1 MDGENYF
8 GALNGLL
15 AARTTNQAARGVR
28 ETELE
33 LRGRPVM
40 TVDPATWL
48 LSFSSSDPS
57 MPNGDG
63 RPWGDGTAMAAR
75 AKAPGGPLKP
85 WDENCQVTTYVGGY
99 AAMSAI
105 RDSLEL
111 AITEAAAAG
120 NVPGKCGHVYITD
133 WRFNSLRD
141 LSDDNV
147 WKLGPWASF
156 LSGNQAAL
164 DQTAIGLVRR
174 LMQAGIL
181 VRLLL
186 WYPPHAEAAGGLG
199 PHIADHFYAAELVAA
214 ENTRL
219 MGAQA
224 PADGQ
229 QIGVVALDM
238 RTADAYLIPTLGTHH
253 QKTVVIRGAA
263 TSVAYVGGVDL
274 AYTRR
279 DAPRGQ
285 GDWQSAGGIPDPSQS
300 WPKAPAPPP
309 PQRTDYTSLA
319 GVPPLTDKQ
328 GTDLPVDVYG
338 DGSSILTYQ
347 MWHDQHVQLKGPIVA
362 TLEAQF
368 TERWMDTTEGRLF
381 NIGGRYSRQNW
392 FTGQVIFSTPAAI
405 DATGRSPE
413 PLPLPA
419 PEPAVSG
426 AATTVQMWRTI
437 PWRKS
442 RTGPPFQRAEFTV
455 MAGIANAVKQA
466 RELIWM
472 FDQYFW
478 SQPLARLLNAQLQ
491 ANPGLRLILIL
502 PPYADDHYSA
512 EHMARAVA
520 LGALTSGL
528 PATNGIINQVAVY
541 NLWLDPS
548 AAVGTSRNRG
558 IYVHAKTHTYDGNLL
573 VCGSANLNRRS
584 FTCDSEIVCAI
595 LDPAVVLAHQN
606 NLWTALFKSAP
617 SPNLDLSVSGNGA
630 KFYNQFLAAATAG
643 PATMVPDPWQSQ
655 KPTLPNNLRRD
666 QSLTKYYAE
675 YGSGLDPS
683 SITTDVEGQV
693 MSAATG
699 KLRQAQLDDIVSRL
713 ENVYDGSAW
722 PWRRP

>member
-1 MDGENYF
+1 
-8 GALNGLL
+8 
-15 AARTTNQAARGVR
+15 
-28 ETELE
+28 
-33 LRGRPVM
+33 M
-40 TVDPATWL
+40 TADPATWFL
-48 LSFSSSDPS
+48 QFSSADPTAS
-57 MPNGDG
+57 NGDG

-75 AKAPGGPLKP
+75 AKAPGGPLNP

-111 AITEAAAAG
+111 AITEAAGAG
-120 NVPGKCGHVYITD
+120 NIPGKCGHVYITD

-141 LSDDNV
+141 LSDNNA
-147 WKLGPWASF
+147 WKLGPWASY

-164 DQTAIGLVRR
+164 DQTAIGLIRR

-186 WYPPHAEAAGGLG
+186 WYPPHAQAAGGLG
-199 PHIADHFYAAELVAA
+199 PHIADHFYAAQVVAA
-214 ENTRL
+214 ENERL
-219 MGAQA
+219 MAAQA

-238 RTADAYLIPTLGTHH
+238 RTADAYFLPTLGTHH
-253 QKTVVIRGAA
+253 QKSVVIRGVT

-274 AYTRR
+274 AFTRR

-285 GDWQSAGGIPDPSQS
+285 GDWQSAGGIPDPSQG

-309 PQRTDYTSLA
+309 PPPKGTDYTSLA
-319 GVPPLTDKQ
+319 GVPPLTDRQ
-328 GTDLPVDVYG
+328 GADLPVNVYG

-347 MWHDQHVQLKGPIVA
+347 IWHDQHVQLKGPIVG
-362 TLEAQF
+362 TLDAQF
-368 TERWMDTTEGRLF
+368 TERWMDTTKERF
-381 NIGGRYSRQNW
+381 FDIGGKYSRQNW

-405 DATGRSPE
+405 DAASKTPV
-413 PLPLPA
+413 PLSLPA
-419 PEPAVSG
+419 SEPAVPG
-426 AATTVQMWRTI
+426 ATTRVQMWRTI

-472 FDQYFW
+472 SDQYFW
-478 SQPLARLLNAQLQ
+478 SQPLARLLNAQLL
-491 ANPGLRLILIL
+491 ANSGLRLILIL
-502 PPYADDHYSA
+502 PPHADDHFPA
-512 EHMARAVA
+512 EHKARAIA

-528 PATNGIINQVAVY
+528 PATNGTVNQVAVY
-541 NLWLDPS
+541 NLWLDRS
-548 AAVGTSRNRG
+548 AAVDTSRNRG

-584 FTCDSEIVCAI
+584 FTCDSELACAI

-606 NLWTALFKSAP
+606 SLWTALFKSAP
-617 SPNLDLSVSGNGA
+617 PPNLDLSVSGNGA

-643 PATMVPDPWQSQ
+643 PATMIPDPWQSQ
-655 KPTLPNNLRRD
+655 KPTLPNNVPRD

-675 YGSGLDPS
+675 YSQGLDPS
-683 SITTDVEGQV
+683 SITTDVEAQV
-693 MSAATG
+693 RSGPTG
-699 KLRQAQLDDIVSRL
+699 ALREAQLDDIVTRL
-713 ENVYDGSAW
+713 ERVYVGTTF